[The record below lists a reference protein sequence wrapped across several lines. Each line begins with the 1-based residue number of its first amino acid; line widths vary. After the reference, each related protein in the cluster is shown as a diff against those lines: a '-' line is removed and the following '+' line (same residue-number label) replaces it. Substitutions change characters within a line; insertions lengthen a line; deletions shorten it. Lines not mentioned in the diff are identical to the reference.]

1 VRSELKEKNRAESVD
16 NYYRIPSQMRQA
28 LKYGKRHKDDA
39 TSHQSMVH
47 LLCVKHNVEP
57 HTPYLDSC
65 CPPPPEIEATMFRE
79 EKIGS

>member
-16 NYYRIPSQMRQA
+16 YYYRIPSQMRQA
-28 LKYGKRHKDDA
+28 LKDDA